1 MSVKIKDLCV
11 LIKKEMRVVLKQYSE
26 ISFTAQNEEISIYH
40 TEPRDAGKQG
50 LSLKWKP
57 T

>member
-26 ISFTAQNEEISIYH
+26 ISFTAQNEISFYH

-50 LSLKWKP
+50 LSLK
-57 T
+57 

>member
-50 LSLKWKP
+50 LSLK
-57 T
+57 

>member
-26 ISFTAQNEEISIYH
+26 ISFTAQNEEISFYH
-40 TEPRDAGKQG
+40 TEPRDGGKQV
-50 LSLKWKP
+50 LSLK
-57 T
+57 